1 MKLQLPLVAP
11 RALGWAFVAIC
22 VAAGGVHAQVVRF
35 GVMEDS
41 ARRVL
46 RAAWREDS
54 AQPERAYCVRRARIV
69 ARVISPTKI
78 DSIFHVIEVR
88 PAHVDA
94 ASPNHVSFACHAG
107 TPELHTHT
115 PATCLTDDPQYCA
128 AGGPEAYSCQPSRE
142 DYEKLIER
150 GDPFA
155 VIQCDRVAFRFYY
168 PSEYV
173 PPPKDDSASR
183 RTHRAMHAAIAPN
196 NARFITRFSL

>member
-1 MKLQLPLVAP
+1 MRPSPLIVDA
-11 RALGWAFVAIC
+11 RAFRWALGAVCLITAS
-22 VAAGGVHAQVVRF
+22 ARAQVVRF

-41 ARRVL
+41 ARAVL
-46 RAAWREDS
+46 RAAWRNDS

-69 ARVISPTKI
+69 ARVISPTKV
-78 DSIFHVIEVR
+78 DSIFHVLEVR
-88 PAHVDA
+88 PANVTA
-94 ASPNHVSFACHAG
+94 ASPNHVSFECHAG

-115 PATCLTDDPQYCA
+115 PATCLTDDPQYCT

-168 PSEYV
+168 PSDYTTSG
-173 PPPKDDSASR
+173 KRDSRSH
-183 RTHRAMHAAIAPN
+183 T
-196 NARFITRFSL
+196 ARHIGLRE

>member
-1 MKLQLPLVAP
+1 MRFQPPLVVL
-11 RALGWAFVAIC
+11 RALRWAVG
-22 VAAGGVHAQVVRF
+22 AACLAGAGARAQVVRV

-41 ARRVL
+41 ARAVL
-46 RAAWREDS
+46 RAAWREDA

-78 DSIFHVIEVR
+78 DSIFHVLEVR

-173 PPPKDDSASR
+173 APSKDTSVSR
-183 RTHRAMHAAIAPN
+183 RTHRAMRVSIAPN

>member
-1 MKLQLPLVAP
+1 MRLRLPLLTP
-11 RALGWAFVAIC
+11 RALRWAFVAAC
-22 VAAGGVHAQVVRF
+22 CAAGGAHAQVVRF

-41 ARRVL
+41 ARAML

-69 ARVISPTKI
+69 ARVISPTKV
-78 DSIFHVIEVR
+78 DSIFHVLEVR

-115 PATCLTDDPQYCA
+115 PATCLTDNPQYCA

-155 VIQCDRVAFRFYY
+155 VIQCDKVAFRFYY

-173 PPPKDDSASR
+173 SPAKDDSGSR
-183 RTHRAMHAAIAPN
+183 RTHRAVRASVTPN
-196 NARFITRFSL
+196 TRFITRFSL

>member
-1 MKLQLPLVAP
+1 MRRRPPGAVRGALRWACIATFLAP
-11 RALGWAFVAIC
+11 AWAR
-22 VAAGGVHAQVVRF
+22 AQVVRF

-41 ARRVL
+41 ARAVL

-69 ARVISPTKI
+69 ARVISSGKI
-78 DSIFHVIEVR
+78 DSIFHVLEVR

-94 ASPNHVSFACHAG
+94 ASPNHISFACHAG

-173 PPPKDDSASR
+173 SPAKDDSVSR
-183 RTHRAMHAAIAPN
+183 RTHRAVRASIAPN

>member
-1 MKLQLPLVAP
+1 MRPDSPLVAS
-11 RALGWAFVAIC
+11 RALRWALGAAC
-22 VAAGGVHAQVVRF
+22 LAAAGARAQVVRF

-41 ARRVL
+41 ARAVL
-46 RAAWREDS
+46 RDSWREDS

-69 ARVISPTKI
+69 ARVISATKI
-78 DSIFHVIEVR
+78 DSVFHVLEVR

-115 PATCLTDDPQYCA
+115 PATCVTDDPQYCA

-173 PPPKDDSASR
+173 SPAKGDGASR
-183 RTHRAMHAAIAPN
+183 RTHRARRASFAPN

>member
-1 MKLQLPLVAP
+1 MRPRFALVAP
-11 RALGWAFVAIC
+11 RALRWAVGAAWLA
-22 VAAGGVHAQVVRF
+22 AAGAPSQVVRF

-41 ARRVL
+41 ARAVL
-46 RAAWREDS
+46 RAAWRDDS

-69 ARVISPTKI
+69 ARVISSTKI
-78 DSIFHVIEVR
+78 DSIFHVLEVR

-115 PATCLTDDPQYCA
+115 PATCLTDDPKYCA

-173 PPPKDDSASR
+173 TPAKDDSAPR
-183 RTHRAMHAAIAPN
+183 RTHRAVRASISPN

>member
-1 MKLQLPLVAP
+1 MRVPLPLVAP
-11 RALGWAFVAIC
+11 RALRWAVG
-22 VAAGGVHAQVVRF
+22 AACLAATGVRAQVVRF

-41 ARRVL
+41 ARRAL
-46 RAAWREDS
+46 RAAWRDDS

-78 DSIFHVIEVR
+78 DSIFHVLEVR
-88 PAHVDA
+88 PAHADA

-173 PPPKDDSASR
+173 SPAKDDTVSR
-183 RTHRAMHAAIAPN
+183 RTHRASIAPN

>member
-1 MKLQLPLVAP
+1 MRLQPPLALL
-11 RALGWAFVAIC
+11 RALRWAAGAAC
-22 VAAGGVHAQVVRF
+22 LAAAGGRAQVVRF

-41 ARRVL
+41 ARAVL

-54 AQPERAYCVRRARIV
+54 TQPERAYCVRRARIV

-78 DSIFHVIEVR
+78 DSIFHVLLVR
-88 PAHVDA
+88 PAHVDT

-142 DYEKLIER
+142 DYEKLIQR

-155 VIQCDRVAFRFYY
+155 IIQCDRVAFRFYY

-173 PPPKDDSASR
+173 SPAKDDSTSR
-183 RTHRAMHAAIAPN
+183 RTHRALHESFAPN
-196 NARFITRFSL
+196 NTRFITRFSL